1 MPANAASHWRK
12 SSYCETLRE
21 SGLRPTRQRI
31 QIAELLFAKGDRH
44 LTAETLFA
52 EARSNRYPPS
62 LATIYNALR
71 DFAAHGL
78 VREIALYG
86 AKTWY
91 DTKIGPH
98 YHFYLEE
105 RDELFDIPEKYI
117 PMLNIPA
124 PEGTDI
130 VGVDVVI
137 RLTHSK
143 PGEIGERAKGLPG
156 EEISPPRPATR
167 A

>member
-1 MPANAASHWRK
+1 MSANAASHWRK
-12 SSYCETLRE
+12 SGYCATLRD

-62 LATIYNALR
+62 LATVYNALR

-91 DTKIGPH
+91 DTKTGPH

-105 RDELFDIPEKYI
+105 RDELFDIPEEFI
-117 PMLNIPA
+117 PLMNIPA
-124 PEGTDI
+124 PEGTEI

-137 RLTHSK
+137 RLSSSK
-143 PGEIGERAKGLPG
+143 DGEATATLRA
-156 EEISPPRPATR
+156 A
-167 A
+167 

>member
-1 MPANAASHWRK
+1 MSANAANHWRK
-12 SSYCETLRE
+12 SSFCATLRDQ
-21 SGLRPTRQRI
+21 GLRPTRQRI

-52 EARSNRYPPS
+52 EAREQRYPPS

-98 YHFYLEE
+98 FHFYLEE
-105 RDELFDIPEKYI
+105 RDELFDIPEEFI
-117 PMLNIPA
+117 PLMNIPA
-124 PEGTDI
+124 PDGTQI

-137 RLTHSK
+137 RLS
-143 PGEIGERAKGLPG
+143 AKDGGRFTAPHQAR
-156 EEISPPRPATR
+156 EA
-167 A
+167 

>member
-1 MPANAASHWRK
+1 MEQAMPAYAATHWRK
-12 SSYCETLRE
+12 SSYCATLRD

-91 DTKIGPH
+91 DTKTGPH

-105 RDELFDIPEKYI
+105 RDELFDIPEEFI
-117 PMLNIPA
+117 TLMNIPA
-124 PEGTDI
+124 PEGTEI

-137 RLTHSK
+137 RLSSSK
-143 PGEIGERAKGLPG
+143 DGAATLPVRA
-156 EEISPPRPATR
+156 A

>member
-1 MPANAASHWRK
+1 MSMHWSK
-12 SSYCETLRE
+12 SGYCETLRAA
-21 SGLRPTRQRI
+21 GLRPTRQRV

-52 EARSNRYPPS
+52 EARENRYPPS

-86 AKTWY
+86 ARTWY
-91 DTKIGPH
+91 DTKTGPH
-98 YHFYLEE
+98 FHFYLEGRE
-105 RDELFDIPEKYI
+105 ELFDIPEEFI
-117 PMLNIPA
+117 PLMDVPA
-124 PEGTDI
+124 PDGMEI

-137 RLTHSK
+137 RVAEKKT
-143 PGEIGERAKGLPG
+143 G
-156 EEISPPRPATR
+156 EERKAQEGRLSPPRPATR

>member
-1 MPANAASHWRK
+1 MPSNVTTPWRK
-12 SSYCETLRE
+12 SSYCSTLRD
-21 SGLRPTRQRI
+21 SGLRPTRQRV

-44 LTAETLFA
+44 LTAETLLA
-52 EARSNRYPPS
+52 EAREQRYPPS

-98 YHFYLEE
+98 YHFYLED
-105 RDELFDIPEKYI
+105 RDELFDIPEEFI
-117 PMLNIPA
+117 PLMNVPA
-124 PEGTDI
+124 PEGTEI

-137 RLTHSK
+137 RLTAK
-143 PGEIGERAKGLPG
+143 DGEAPV
-156 EEISPPRPATR
+156 SPRHD
-167 A
+167 

>member
-1 MPANAASHWRK
+1 MPAHVATHWRK
-12 SSYCETLRE
+12 SSYCGTLRD
-21 SGLRPTRQRI
+21 SGLRPTRQRV

-52 EARSNRYPPS
+52 EAREQRYPPS

-91 DTKIGPH
+91 DTKTGPH
-98 YHFYLEE
+98 FHFYLED
-105 RDELFDIPEKYI
+105 RDELFDIPEEFI
-117 PMLNIPA
+117 PLMNVPA
-124 PEGTDI
+124 PDGTEI

-137 RLTHSK
+137 RLAPK
-143 PGEIGERAKGLPG
+143 GGEN
-156 EEISPPRPATR
+156 PATTKDR
-167 A
+167 EA

>member
-1 MPANAASHWRK
+1 MPSNATPHWRK
-12 SSYCETLRE
+12 SSHCATLRD
-21 SGLRPTRQRI
+21 SGLRPTRQRV

-44 LTAETLFA
+44 LTAEALFA
-52 EARSNRYPPS
+52 EAREQKYPPS

-105 RDELFDIPEKYI
+105 RDELFDIPEEFI
-117 PMLNIPA
+117 PLMNIPA
-124 PEGTDI
+124 PDGTEI

-137 RLTHSK
+137 RLSSSRN
-143 PGEIGERAKGLPG
+143 GEATATARA
-156 EEISPPRPATR
+156 A
-167 A
+167 

>member
-1 MPANAASHWRK
+1 MPANAATHWRK
-12 SSYCETLRE
+12 SSYCATLRD

-91 DTKIGPH
+91 DTKTGPH

-105 RDELFDIPEKYI
+105 RDELFDIPEEFI
-117 PMLNIPA
+117 PLMNIPA
-124 PEGTDI
+124 PDGTEI

-137 RLTHSK
+137 RLSSSK
-143 PGEIGERAKGLPG
+143 NGEATATARA
-156 EEISPPRPATR
+156 A
-167 A
+167 

>member
-1 MPANAASHWRK
+1 MPSNVTTPWRK
-12 SSYCETLRE
+12 SSYCSTLRD
-21 SGLRPTRQRI
+21 SGLRPTRQRV

-52 EARSNRYPPS
+52 EAREQRYPPS
-62 LATIYNALR
+62 LATIYNSLR

-98 YHFYLEE
+98 YHFYLED
-105 RDELFDIPEKYI
+105 RDELFDIPEEFI
-117 PMLNIPA
+117 PLMNVPA
-124 PEGTDI
+124 PEGTEI

-137 RLTHSK
+137 RLSAK
-143 PGEIGERAKGLPG
+143 DGETPVT
-156 EEISPPRPATR
+156 PRHD
-167 A
+167 

>member
-1 MPANAASHWRK
+1 MSANAATHWRK
-12 SSYCETLRE
+12 STFCATLRDQ
-21 SGLRPTRQRI
+21 GLRPTRQRI

-52 EARSNRYPPS
+52 EAREQRYPPS

-86 AKTWY
+86 ARTWY

-98 YHFYLEE
+98 YHFYLEA
-105 RDELFDIPEKYI
+105 RAELFDIPEEFI
-117 PMLNIPA
+117 PLMNVPA
-124 PEGTDI
+124 PDGTQI

-137 RLTHSK
+137 RLSAK
-143 PGEIGERAKGLPG
+143 DGERFTAPHQAR
-156 EEISPPRPATR
+156 EA
-167 A
+167 

>member
-1 MPANAASHWRK
+1 MPVNAASNWRK
-12 SSYCETLRE
+12 SSFCATLRDQ
-21 SGLRPTRQRI
+21 GLRPTRQRV

-52 EARSNRYPPS
+52 EAREQRYPPS

-91 DTKIGPH
+91 DTKVGPH
-98 YHFYLEE
+98 FHFYLEE
-105 RDELFDIPEKYI
+105 RDQLFDIPEEFI
-117 PMLNIPA
+117 PLMNVPA
-124 PEGTDI
+124 PQGTEI

-137 RLTHSK
+137 RLAPK
-143 PGEIGERAKGLPG
+143 AGETPVVPEHD
-156 EEISPPRPATR
+156 
-167 A
+167 

>member
-1 MPANAASHWRK
+1 MSANAATHWRK
-12 SSYCETLRE
+12 SSFCATLRDQ
-21 SGLRPTRQRI
+21 GLRPTRQRV

-52 EARSNRYPPS
+52 EAREQRYPPS

-98 YHFYLEE
+98 FHFYLED
-105 RDELFDIPEKYI
+105 RDELFDIPEQYI
-117 PMLNIPA
+117 PLMNVPA
-124 PEGTDI
+124 PDGTEI

-137 RLTHSK
+137 RLAPKDGASVGASEHD
-143 PGEIGERAKGLPG
+143 
-156 EEISPPRPATR
+156 
-167 A
+167 

>member
-1 MPANAASHWRK
+1 MTGSATHWRK
-12 SSYCETLRE
+12 SHYCETLRDA
-21 SGLRPTRQRI
+21 GLRPTRQRV

-44 LTAETLFA
+44 LTAEMLFA

-91 DTKIGPH
+91 DTKTGPH
-98 YHFYLEE
+98 FHFYVEE
-105 RDELFDIPEKYI
+105 EEDLFDIPEQHV
-117 PMLNIPA
+117 PFMDVPPPA
-124 PEGTDI
+124 GMKV
-130 VGVDVVI
+130 VGIDVVI
-137 RLTHSK
+137 RLAPEDGSQ
-143 PGEIGERAKGLPG
+143 GETT
-156 EEISPPRPATR
+156 EIRKSLDISSQRPAIP

>member
-1 MPANAASHWRK
+1 MPANAATHWRK
-12 SSYCETLRE
+12 SSYCATLRD

-91 DTKIGPH
+91 DTKTGPH

-105 RDELFDIPEKYI
+105 RDELFDIPEEFI
-117 PMLNIPA
+117 PLMNIPA
-124 PEGTDI
+124 PEGTEI

-137 RLTHSK
+137 RLSSSK
-143 PGEIGERAKGLPG
+143 DGEATAIARA
-156 EEISPPRPATR
+156 A
-167 A
+167 

>member
-1 MPANAASHWRK
+1 MPTSTHW
-12 SSYCETLRE
+12 SGSQFCETLRE
-21 SGLRPTRQRI
+21 AGLRPTRQRV

-52 EARSNRYPPS
+52 EARENRYPPS

-86 AKTWY
+86 ARTWY

-98 YHFYLEE
+98 FHFYLEE
-105 RDELFDIPEKYI
+105 RDELFDIPDELI
-117 PMLNIPA
+117 PLFKIPA
-124 PEGTDI
+124 PEGMRV

-137 RLTHSK
+137 RVSADESDEAEKGKTPEPEALT
-143 PGEIGERAKGLPG
+143 PPCRA
-156 EEISPPRPATR
+156 IPA
-167 A
+167 

>member
-1 MPANAASHWRK
+1 MPANAATHWRK
-12 SSYCETLRE
+12 SSYCATLRD

-105 RDELFDIPEKYI
+105 RDELFDIPEEFI
-117 PMLNIPA
+117 PLMNIPA
-124 PEGTDI
+124 PDGTEI

-137 RLTHSK
+137 RLSSSK
-143 PGEIGERAKGLPG
+143 NGEATATARA
-156 EEISPPRPATR
+156 A
-167 A
+167 